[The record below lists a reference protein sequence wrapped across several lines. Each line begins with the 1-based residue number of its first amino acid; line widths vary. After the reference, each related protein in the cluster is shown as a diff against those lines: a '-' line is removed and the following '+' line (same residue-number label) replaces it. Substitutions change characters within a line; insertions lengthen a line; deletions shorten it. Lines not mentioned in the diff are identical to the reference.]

1 MEAVKRSFEKKSNL
15 SASAVKVNKANLNDN
30 PNNEN
35 GFIIVKD
42 IPVIF
47 EGSELNVPQVES
59 VQRSSYM
66 PNQALQS
73 ANMFGGR
80 PKFHRFKDDPMM
92 WRQRKF
98 ASMV

>member
-1 MEAVKRSFEKKSNL
+1 MYIYNATVITMAEKNH
-15 SASAVKVNKANLNDN
+15 
-30 PNNEN
+30 EN

-66 PNQALQS
+66 PNQAHQS

-92 WRQRKF
+92 QARFQQTAPSKSTGRN
-98 ASMV
+98 